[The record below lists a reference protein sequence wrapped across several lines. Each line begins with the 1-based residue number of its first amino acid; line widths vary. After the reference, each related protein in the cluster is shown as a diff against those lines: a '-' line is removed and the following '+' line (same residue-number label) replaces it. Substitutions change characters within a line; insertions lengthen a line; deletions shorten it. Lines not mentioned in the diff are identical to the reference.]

1 MEGYSCIY
9 EALSVVVKLEKTI
22 LTLCNLKEGN
32 KSNIFRQDISD
43 Q

>member
-22 LTLCNLKEGN
+22 LTLCNLKEGLR
-32 KSNIFRQDISD
+32 SIFRHDISD